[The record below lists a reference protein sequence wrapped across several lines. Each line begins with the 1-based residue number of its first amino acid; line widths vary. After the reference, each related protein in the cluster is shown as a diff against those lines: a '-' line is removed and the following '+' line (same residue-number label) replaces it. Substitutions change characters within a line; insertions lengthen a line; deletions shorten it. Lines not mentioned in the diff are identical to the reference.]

1 MLFSR
6 SIIPF
11 LTVAVSSIMMMTAT
25 TPVTA
30 LGSDYLDMAPITFYE
45 DQDEM
50 SPRNMDFDRVN
61 NMFVAH
67 SGW

>member
-6 SIIPF
+6 RSVISF
-11 LTVAVSSIMMMTAT
+11 LTVVSTVVMT

-30 LGSDYLDMAPITFYE
+30 LGSDYLDTAPITFYE